1 MSLEWL
7 FSLEIR
13 MYKERKDKDAKRENL
28 GSKNFLKL
36 HTDQVTEAVRNYS
49 NIC

>member
-13 MYKERKDKDAKRENL
+13 MYKEKKDKDAKRENID
-28 GSKNFLKL
+28 SKNFLKL
-36 HTDQVTEAVRNYS
+36 QSTQIR
-49 NIC
+49 

>member
-13 MYKERKDKDAKRENL
+13 MYKERKDKDAKRESL

-36 HTDQVTEAVRNYS
+36 KSAQIR
-49 NIC
+49 

>member
-13 MYKERKDKDAKRENL
+13 MHKERKDKDAKRENL

-36 HTDQVTEAVRNYS
+36 QSAQIR
-49 NIC
+49 